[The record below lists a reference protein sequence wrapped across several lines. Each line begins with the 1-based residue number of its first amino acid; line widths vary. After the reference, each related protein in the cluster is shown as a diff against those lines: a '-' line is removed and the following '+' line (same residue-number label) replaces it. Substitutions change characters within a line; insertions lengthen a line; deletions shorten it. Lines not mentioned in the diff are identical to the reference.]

1 MTVKNRL
8 NAPFQVI
15 CFSYNVF
22 NFTDKLLQK
31 EKKDLEKLKYFVGN
45 DELAHVSTKLNNEE
59 RMAKLQEA
67 YKQLEQDYQAV
78 IEKLA
83 TL

>member
-1 MTVKNRL
+1 MLFLVL
-8 NAPFQVI
+8 HVI
-15 CFSYNVF
+15 FA
-22 NFTDKLLQK
+22 QK

-45 DELAHVSTKLNNEE
+45 NELADVSTKLSNEE

>member
-1 MTVKNRL
+1 MGNSEL
-8 NAPFQVI
+8 
-15 CFSYNVF
+15 
-22 NFTDKLLQK
+22 TD
-31 EKKDLEKLKYFVGN
+31 
-45 DELAHVSTKLNNEE
+45 VSTKLSNEE

>member
-1 MTVKNRL
+1 MGNSEL
-8 NAPFQVI
+8 
-15 CFSYNVF
+15 
-22 NFTDKLLQK
+22 TDVSAKL
-31 EKKDLEKLKYFVGN
+31 
-45 DELAHVSTKLNNEE
+45 SNEE